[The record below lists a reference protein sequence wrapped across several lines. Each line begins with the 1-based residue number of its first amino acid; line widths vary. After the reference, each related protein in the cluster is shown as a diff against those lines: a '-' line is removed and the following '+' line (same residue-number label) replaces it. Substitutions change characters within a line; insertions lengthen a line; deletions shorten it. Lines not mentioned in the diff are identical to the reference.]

1 MGKKKPDMV
10 VEQPQIMEYPTNVG
24 APAFFV
30 PDVLKHKNEKG
41 VNALHYFD
49 AKFEELKN
57 EYYELIKLANDTE
70 KVYNAKYNLVPVV
83 GRVYH
88 LYESAD
94 KSFFLSIIGPNE
106 WGMKHEG
113 SFKFTSDNTWEKQDD

>member
-1 MGKKKPDMV
+1 MDKKKPDMV

-24 APAFFV
+24 GPAFFV

-41 VNALHYFD
+41 VNALRYFNT
-49 AKFEELKN
+49 KFEELKN
-57 EYYELIKLANDTE
+57 EYYELIKLSNDTE
-70 KVYNAKYNLVPVV
+70 KVYNAKYNFVPAV
-83 GRVYH
+83 GKVYH

-94 KSFFLSIIGPNE
+94 ESFFLSIIGPDE

-113 SFKFTSDNTWEKQDD
+113 SFKFTSDNTWEKQY